1 MDCSVKS
8 RRSHHHQG
16 QQSPHSSD
24 HKFSNTV
31 VPCRNYAMV
40 KISWKTLA
48 YTRLYLHFIL
58 ILAVGFPGF
67 RVVMCFVD
75 LRGILNMCRVFQMK
89 LTLEVAGSV
98 VGETMPFDDL
108 KSAYQ
113 KQFGKCVIGIIRNSY
128 MV

>member
-1 MDCSVKS
+1 
-8 RRSHHHQG
+8 
-16 QQSPHSSD
+16 
-24 HKFSNTV
+24 
-31 VPCRNYAMV
+31 MV

-58 ILAVGFPGF
+58 ILAVGFSGF

-75 LRGILNMCRVFQMK
+75 LRGILNMCSFPNETYFGSGRVCC
-89 LTLEVAGSV
+89 
-98 VGETMPFDDL
+98 GETMPFDDL

-113 KQFGKCVIGIIRNSY
+113 EQFGKCVIGIIRNSY